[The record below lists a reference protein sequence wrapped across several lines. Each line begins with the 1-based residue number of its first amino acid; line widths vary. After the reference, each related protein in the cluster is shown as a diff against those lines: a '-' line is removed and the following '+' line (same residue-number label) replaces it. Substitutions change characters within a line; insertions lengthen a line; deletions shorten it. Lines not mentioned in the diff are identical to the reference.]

1 LNFSCQ
7 LIHQKIYEV
16 LKIISFL
23 KIWIVIEKIVWH
35 HCATLLSYLRLVY
48 FCWLIRYFS
57 PKKRNSDHFLAKSN
71 WNRFLLEHWIDVN
84 RRIKNIYQARR
95 KRGGRGGHVPP
106 PPLFVRSVNPIST
119 RGGTLSPP
127 STMCPPPRFSDLATA
142 LYIELFRLNK
152 WTLAIKR
159 LNSSS
164 ANRVGYEYRA
174 NSETQF

>member
-1 LNFSCQ
+1 MLTYLVVLVISISNFFIDKINSGKKSVPAKKYLLAQLIYLNFSCQ

-84 RRIKNIYQARR
+84 RRRKNIYRI
-95 KRGGRGGHVPP
+95 
-106 PPLFVRSVNPIST
+106 N
-119 RGGTLSPP
+119 
-127 STMCPPPRFSDLATA
+127 D
-142 LYIELFRLNK
+142 
-152 WTLAIKR
+152 
-159 LNSSS
+159 
-164 ANRVGYEYRA
+164 
-174 NSETQF
+174 